1 MSQPPGPTEQT
12 TGRRP
17 GWAAIASAVAL
28 AAALIALGAGLL
40 GRSGDAEEAGAIAS
54 AIASGAIDEAD
65 RLASDW
71 LGRRPG
77 DPEALAWASR
87 VALAQDRP
95 AEAAEFARKAQLAG
109 LDRSELRDVEGI
121 VLSRG
126 GRAAEAEPMLRAHL
140 ASSDRPEPMVARE
153 LAEIGMATFRFG
165 AAREA
170 LARWRQDAPDDP
182 DPWVLEGQVAER
194 VGDEF
199 DEIASHY
206 QEALDLAPDRDDVR
220 LRLAEILQMG
230 GRHDEAA
237 VEFESYL
244 SRNPEDPE
252 ALASAGLNE
261 LGRGR
266 FAEADRLLSAALGR
280 DPEHLEALKG
290 LARLRQQTGRL
301 EEALES
307 LDRAAELEPDDPE
320 IAYQQS
326 LLLARLGRSEEAD
339 RMQAR
344 SERLRAEADEITR
357 LRDALVR
364 DPNNLD
370 LQHETARWLI
380 EHGHAEEGIRWAEKA
395 LAIRPGHRPTCLLL
409 AEHYEA
415 AGQPDLASY
424 YRFQAD
430 PPGDAD
436 GP

>member
-1 MSQPPGPTEQT
+1 MSQQPGPTGQQA
-12 TGRRP
+12 GRRP
-17 GWAAIASAVAL
+17 RWAVIASAVVATVAL
-28 AAALIALGAGLL
+28 VTLGASLI
-40 GRSGDAEEAGAIAS
+40 GRSAGEEQAGAIAS
-54 AIASGAIDEAD
+54 AIASGRLDEAD
-65 RLASDW
+65 RLASAW
-71 LGRRPG
+71 LGRRPE

-87 VALAQDRP
+87 VALARARP
-95 AEAAEFARKAQLAG
+95 AEAAEFARKAQLEG

-121 VLSRG
+121 VLARA

-140 ASSDRPEPMVARE
+140 AASDRPEPMVARE

-170 LARWRQDAPDDP
+170 LARWRRDAPDDP
-182 DPWVLEGQVAER
+182 EPWVMEGRVAER

-206 QEALDLAPDRDDVR
+206 QKALELAPDRDDVR
-220 LRLAEILQMG
+220 LRLAEILRLG

-244 SRNPEDPE
+244 DRNPEDPE

-266 FAEADRLLSAALGR
+266 FAEAERRLSAALGR
-280 DPEHLEALKG
+280 DPGHLEALKG
-290 LARLRQQTGRL
+290 LARLRQQTGRF

-307 LDRAAELEPDDPE
+307 LDRAAGLEPHDPE
-320 IAYQQS
+320 IAYQRS

-339 RMQAR
+339 RMRAR

-364 DPNNLD
+364 DPNNVD
-370 LQHETARWLI
+370 LQHEAARWLI
-380 EHGHAEEGIRWAEKA
+380 EHDHAEEGIRWAEKA
-395 LAIRPGHRPTCLLL
+395 LTIRPGHRPTCLLL

-415 AGQPDLASY
+415 AGQPDLAGY

-430 PPGDAD
+430 P